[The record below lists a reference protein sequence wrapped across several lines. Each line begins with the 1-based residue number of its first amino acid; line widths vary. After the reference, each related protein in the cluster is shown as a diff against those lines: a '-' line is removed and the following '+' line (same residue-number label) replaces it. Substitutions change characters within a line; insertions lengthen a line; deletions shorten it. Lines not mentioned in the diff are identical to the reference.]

1 RVVFFHTSCVHPFG
15 HSFNGWRKEGRCVMR
30 VESLYIGATPYG
42 EACAQV
48 GQTDYQELALV
59 ECHAFIGQLRRQF
72 GDEPPG
78 CKFIIADNPHSGD
91 PHSGGPHDLGT
102 CHSVNVQYDVNDLD
116 ACDWAFMVDND
127 QPEFWDNQAC
137 QELGIVSAAS
147 AAGGGS

>member
-1 RVVFFHTSCVHPFG
+1 
-15 HSFNGWRKEGRCVMR
+15 MR

-48 GQTDYQELALV
+48 GQVDYRKRALA
-59 ECHAFIGQLRRQF
+59 ECQAFIGQLRRQF

-78 CKFIIADNPHSGD
+78 CKFIIADNPHSRD
-91 PHSGGPHDLGT
+91 PHDLGT
-102 CHSVNVQYDVNDLD
+102 CNSVNVQYDVNDLD

-127 QPEFWDNQAC
+127 QPEFWDAQAC
-137 QELGIVSAAS
+137 QELGVVSA